1 MNHKLLSF
9 FVGSMILTSVAFA
22 QERKISGRVTG
33 ADGKPL
39 AGVTIVVQGSNT
51 ATQTDADGNYSLSVP
66 TGKVII
72 FRSVGFAD
80 KTLIVKEG
88 QSAFN
93 VMLDNSDNALDEV
106 VVTALGITRDKKS
119 LGYATQEVKGEVL
132 SAARGG
138 NALQSL
144 SGNVAGAVISA
155 PSSSLGGSTRIVLRG
170 IGSLTGENKPLIV
183 VDGIPMDN
191 SNYNSANAERG
202 AGGRD
207 YGDAGFD
214 INPDDIESVSV
225 LKGGP
230 ASALYGAR
238 ASNGVVLIKTKTAK
252 KGRDEIIFN
261 TGVAFEQ
268 LGITPK
274 LQKLYG
280 GGFTPEFNTATING
294 KQYQLVDYSADE
306 SWGPKLDGQEVLH
319 WDAFDPNDPDNYLKT
334 RPWVYPKN
342 DYRSFFNTGTTYT
355 NSLSLAKSYENT
367 SARLSLSNT
376 SQSGIVPNSNLKRTT
391 VALSLDNKF
400 SDKLTA
406 RGTINYIRTNGFNR
420 PEQGYGDNSIG
431 QKMFQWGQTQLDYT
445 RLKNYKTITGAQ
457 KSWNIK
463 SWNDPT
469 PNYSDNHYWII
480 NENISKDQRD
490 RFYGN
495 VELRYDIAPGLYATG
510 NIYGDNYTLK
520 INEQVA
526 VGSLSTSSFSEAI
539 REFMEMNYE
548 GRVHFDKKW
557 DKFSLNS
564 FVGANR
570 RNTTTH
576 RSSAATAGGL
586 IVPGLYSINNSTQT
600 ATIETFGTKKRVNS
614 VFGSF
619 SAGYNDLV
627 YLDFGWRNDWSSTL
641 PENNNSYFYPSVTGS
656 FVFSQVVKAPW
667 LNFGKLRAGWSQVGN
682 DTDPYR
688 LADVYFN
695 NVFTGTTF
703 LDAPYFLKGLSKLNP
718 TLRPETKRSY
728 EFGVE
733 AQMFQNRVGIDVT
746 YYNEE
751 TTDLIMAVT
760 SGAETGYSS
769 RVLNA
774 GRAVNK
780 GIEAMLTLVPV
791 RKENFEWTSNI
802 NFSRNRN
809 KVMELAEGI
818 QSLTIGTAPFNATLI
833 AQPGQPYGQIFGSD
847 FVYDSDGN
855 KVVSPTSGLYLKTP
869 NKNLGSIL
877 PDFNAGWRNT
887 FTYKAITLSALIDMQ
902 KGGKFF
908 SISNMFGH
916 YTGVLEETAANGVR
930 ENGLVV
936 PGVTGKVTFNPDGSY
951 VVTDVNENTKN
962 VTGKAYFRHYYAGPT
977 AQNVFDADYIKLR
990 EITLGYNLPSD
1001 FIKRFHLKG
1010 ATISAFARNL
1020 AAWGL
1025 ANKNFDPE
1033 MATTGSGNIQGFEG
1047 GNLPASKTFGFNLK
1061 LQF

>member
-9 FVGSMILTSVAFA
+9 FVGGMILTSVAFA
-22 QERKISGRVTG
+22 QERRISGRVTG

-80 KTLIVKEG
+80 RTLIVKEG

-106 VVTALGITRDKKS
+106 VVTALGITREKKS
-119 LGYATQEVKGEVL
+119 LGYATQEVKGDVL

-138 NALQSL
+138 NVLQSL
-144 SGNVAGAVISA
+144 SGNVAGATISS
-155 PSSSLGGSTRIVLRG
+155 PSSSLGGSVRIVLRG

-183 VDGIPMDN
+183 VDGIPMNN

-214 INPDDIESVSV
+214 INPDDIESVNI

-238 ASNGVVLIKTKTAK
+238 AANGVIVIKTKTAK

-261 TGVAFEQ
+261 TGVAFEN
-268 LGITPK
+268 LGVTPK
-274 LQKLYG
+274 TQRLYG
-280 GGFTPEFNTATING
+280 GGYSDEFNTATING
-294 KQYQLVDYSADE
+294 KQYKLVDFSADE

-319 WDAFDPNDPDNYLKT
+319 WDAFDPDDKENYLKT

-342 DYRSFFNTGTTYT
+342 DYRTFFNTGVTYT
-355 NSLSLAKSYENT
+355 NSLALAKSYENT

-431 QKMFQWGQTQLDYT
+431 QKMFQWGQTQLDYN
-445 RLKNYKTITGAQ
+445 RLKNYKTATGQQ

-463 SWNDPT
+463 SWDDPT

-480 NENISKDQRD
+480 NENTSADQRD

-510 NIYGDNYTLK
+510 NIYGDNYSLK
-520 INEQVA
+520 ITEQVA
-526 VGSLSTSSFSEAI
+526 VGSLSTSSYSEAI
-539 REFMEMNYE
+539 REFLEMNYE
-548 GRVHFDKKW
+548 GRIHFDRKW
-557 DKFSLNS
+557 DQFSLNT
-564 FVGANR
+564 FVGTNR

-586 IVPGLYSINNSTQT
+586 IVPGLYSINNSLQR
-600 ATIETFGTKKRVNS
+600 ATIETNGTKKRVNS
-614 VFGSF
+614 VFGNV
-619 SAGYNDLV
+619 SAGYKDLAFI
-627 YLDFGWRNDWSSTL
+627 DFGWRNDWSSTL

-656 FVFSQVVKAPW
+656 FVLSQLIDAPW
-667 LNFGKLRAGWSQVGN
+667 LSFAKLRAGWSQVGN

-688 LADVYFN
+688 LVDVYYN
-695 NVFTGTTF
+695 NVFDGTVF
-703 LDAPYFLKGLSKLNP
+703 LDNPYFLKGLSKQNP
-718 TLRPETKRSY
+718 VLRPETKKSY
-728 EFGVE
+728 EFGLE
-733 AQMFQNRVGIDVT
+733 AQLLKNRIGIDVT

-751 TTDLIMAVT
+751 TSDLIMAVST
-760 SGAETGYSS
+760 GAETGYSS

-774 GRAVNK
+774 GRAINK
-780 GIEAMLTLVPV
+780 GIEAMLTLVPL
-791 RKENFEWTSNI
+791 RNENFEWTSNI
-802 NFSRNRN
+802 NFARNRN
-809 KVMELAEGI
+809 KVVELAEGLE
-818 QSLTIGTAPFNATLI
+818 SLTLGTAPFNATLI

-847 FVYDSDGN
+847 FVYDNDGN
-855 KVVSPTSGLYLKTP
+855 KVVSPSSGLYLRTP
-869 NKNLGSIL
+869 NKSLGSIL

-887 FTYKAITLSALIDMQ
+887 FTYKAVTLSALIDMQ

-930 ENGLVV
+930 ENGIVSE
-936 PGVTGKVTFNPDGSY
+936 GVTGKVTFNPDGSY
-951 VVTDVNENTKN
+951 TVTDVKENTQN
-962 VTGKAYFRHYYAGPT
+962 VTAQRYFGHYYSGPT
-977 AQNVFDADYIKLR
+977 AQNVFDADYVKLR
-990 EITLGYNLPSD
+990 EITIGYNLPKE
-1001 FIKRFHLKG
+1001 FISRFHLKG
-1010 ATISAFARNL
+1010 ATISGFARNI
-1020 AAWGL
+1020 ATWGL

-1033 MATTGSGNIQGFEG
+1033 MSTTGSGNIQGFEG

>member
-1 MNHKLLSF
+1 
-9 FVGSMILTSVAFA
+9 MILTSVAFA

-144 SGNVAGAVISA
+144 SGNVAGAVVSA

-855 KVVSPTSGLYLKTP
+855 KVVSSTSGLYLKTP

>member
-144 SGNVAGAVISA
+144 SGNVAGAVVSA

-855 KVVSPTSGLYLKTP
+855 KVVSSTSGLYLKTP

>member
-1 MNHKLLSF
+1 MKHKLLSL

-22 QERKISGRVTG
+22 QEKKVSGRVTG

-39 AGVTIVVQGSNT
+39 AGVTIAVQGSNV
-51 ATQTDADGNYSLSVP
+51 ATQTDANGNYSLSVP
-66 TGKVII
+66 TGKVIV
-72 FRSVGFAD
+72 FRSVGYAD

-93 VMLDNSDNALDEV
+93 VILDNSDNALDEV
-106 VVTALGITRDKKS
+106 VVTALGISRDKKS
-119 LGYATQEVKGEVL
+119 LGYATQEVKGDVIA
-132 SAARGG
+132 AARGG

-183 VDGIPMDN
+183 VDGIPMNN

-214 INPDDIESVSV
+214 INPDDIESVNV

-238 ASNGVVLIKTKTAK
+238 AANGVVLIKTKTAK
-252 KGRDEIIFN
+252 KGRDEIVFN
-261 TGVAFEQ
+261 SGIAFEK

-280 GGFTPEFNTATING
+280 GGFSDEFNTATING
-294 KQYQLVDYSADE
+294 KEYQLVDYSADE
-306 SWGPKLDGQEVLH
+306 SWGPKLEGQQVLH
-319 WDAFDPNDPDNYLKT
+319 WDAFDPNDTENYLKT
-334 RPWVYPKN
+334 RAWVYPKN
-342 DYRSFFNTGTTYT
+342 DYKTFFNTGVTYT
-355 NSLSLAKSYENT
+355 NSLALAKSYENT

-376 SQSGIVPNSNLKRTT
+376 SQSGIVPNSDLKRST

-431 QKMFQWGQTQLDYT
+431 QKMFQWGQTQLDYS
-445 RLKNYKTITGAQ
+445 RLKNYKTITGEQ

-463 SWNDPT
+463 SWDDPT
-469 PNYSDNHYWII
+469 PNYSDNHYWIV
-480 NENISKDQRD
+480 NENISTDQRD

-495 VELRYDIAPGLYATG
+495 VEMRYDIAPGLYATG
-510 NIYGDNYTLK
+510 NIYGDNYTLR

-526 VGSLSTSSFSEAI
+526 VGSLATSSFSEAI

-548 GRVHFDKKW
+548 ARVHYDKKW
-557 DKFSLNS
+557 DLFSLNS
-564 FVGANR
+564 FIGTNR

-576 RSSAATAGGL
+576 RSSAATSGGL
-586 IVPGLYSINNSTQT
+586 IVPNLYTINNSSQA
-600 ATIETFGTKKRVNS
+600 ATIETNKTQKRVNS
-614 VFGSF
+614 IFGSV
-619 SAGYNDLV
+619 SAGYKDLV
-627 YLDFGWRNDWSSTL
+627 FLDFGWRNDWSSTL
-641 PENNNSYFYPSVTGS
+641 PENDNSYFYPSVTGS
-656 FVFSQVVKAPW
+656 FVFSQIVKAPW
-667 LNFGKLRAGWSQVGN
+667 LSFGKLRAGWSQVGN

-688 LADVYFN
+688 LADVYLN
-695 NVFTGTTF
+695 NVFDNTTF
-703 LDAPYFLKGLSKLNP
+703 LGNPYFLKGLSKLNSQ
-718 TLRPETKRSY
+718 LRPETKKSY
-728 EFGVE
+728 EFGLE
-733 AQMFQNRVGIDVT
+733 AQFLKNRIGIDFT

-760 SGAETGYSS
+760 TGAETGFSS

-774 GRAVNK
+774 GRTVNK

-791 RKENFEWTSNI
+791 RNEDFEWTSNI

-809 KVMELAEGI
+809 KVMELAEGL

-833 AQPGQPYGQIFGSD
+833 ARPGEAYGQIFGSD
-847 FVYDSDGN
+847 FVYDNDGN
-855 KVVSPTSGLYLKTP
+855 KVVSEASGLYLKTP
-869 NKNLGSIL
+869 NKSLGSIL

-887 FTYKAITLSALIDMQ
+887 FTYKSVTLSALIDMQ

-930 ENGLVV
+930 ENGIVSS
-936 PGVTGKVTFNPDGSY
+936 GVTGKVTFNQDGSY
-951 VVTDVNENTKN
+951 TVTDVKENTKN
-962 VTGKAYFRHYYAGPT
+962 VTAQQYYGNYYSGPT
-977 AQNVFDADYIKLR
+977 AQNVFDADYVKLR
-990 EITLGYNLPSD
+990 EITIGYNLPKE
-1001 FIKRFHLKG
+1001 FISRFRLKG
-1010 ATISAFARNL
+1010 ATISGFARNL
-1020 AAWGL
+1020 ATWGL

-1047 GNLPASKTFGFNLK
+1047 GNLPASRTFGFNLK